1 MKTFG
6 SKYFS
11 LLFILGIVNI
21 TVAVDLKTTA
31 LATLQKV
38 QKAIV
43 TVKVQATIKARGQ
56 EQEQNVEVT
65 GTMIDP
71 SGLTV
76 VSEQSINPAAMLT
89 SFMSSYSRRE
99 MSDFKFESNIT
110 ETIIVLDDG
119 TEVPADVVLKDE
131 DLDFAFI
138 KPKETSDKFVHIPM
152 KVRERPLEM
161 LEDFFVIG
169 RLGKSENRAIHLNT
183 GMILSIVKGPRTLYV
198 CDQEVSGNSLG
209 CPAFGADGSAIGL
222 FVARRN
228 QAGGE
233 DNSMNAFM
241 SLMTGKVG
249 QSGSVWIL
257 RPVED
262 VLEIAHQ
269 ALEPKEHEN

>member
-1 MKTFG
+1 MKTIAF
-6 SKYFS
+6 
-11 LLFILGIVNI
+11 LLLI
-21 TVAVDLKTTA
+21 TVPSILFADLKSTA
-31 LATLQKV
+31 LSTLQKV
-38 QKAIV
+38 QKAVV
-43 TVKVQATIKARGQ
+43 TVKVQANVKTRGQ
-56 EQEQNVEVT
+56 EQEQSVEVT

-76 VSEQSINPAAMLT
+76 VSEQSINPAAMLA
-89 SFMSSYSRRE
+89 SFMSAYSKRE
-99 MSDFKFESNIT
+99 MDELKLESTIT
-110 ETIIVLDDG
+110 ETTIVLDDG

-138 KPKETSDKFVHIPM
+138 KPKEPSDKFVYIPM
-152 KVRERPLEM
+152 KTRERPLEL

-169 RLGKSENRAIHLNT
+169 RLGRSENRAIHMNT
-183 GMILSIVKGPRTLYV
+183 GMILSIVKGPRTIYV

-209 CPAFGADGSAIGL
+209 CPAFGSDGSAIGL

-228 QAGGE
+228 QGVEE

-241 SLMTGKVG
+241 SMMTGKVG

-262 VLEIAHQ
+262 VLEIARQ
-269 ALEPKEHEN
+269 ALNPEKED

>member
-1 MKTFG
+1 MKKLTFI
-6 SKYFS
+6 
-11 LLFILGIVNI
+11 ILMTIPNLI
-21 TVAVDLKTTA
+21 FAADLKSTA

-43 TVKVQATIKARGQ
+43 TVKVQATIKTHGD

-76 VSEQSINPAAMLT
+76 VSEQSINPAAMLA
-89 SFMSSYSRRE
+89 SFMSAYSKKE
-99 MSDFKFESNIT
+99 MDDLKLESNIT
-110 ETIIVLDDG
+110 ETTIVLDDG

-131 DLDFAFI
+131 DLDLAFI
-138 KPKETSDKFVHIPM
+138 KPKEVSDKFVYVPM
-152 KVRERPLEM
+152 KVREKPPQL
-161 LEDFFVIG
+161 LDDFFVIG

-183 GMILSIVKGPRTLYV
+183 GMILSIVKGPRTVYV

-209 CPAFGADGSAIGL
+209 SPAFDSDGLAIGV
-222 FVARRN
+222 FVARKN
-228 QAGGE
+228 QGVEE

-241 SLMTGKVG
+241 SMMTGKIG

-257 RPVED
+257 RPADD
-262 VLEIAHQ
+262 VLEIANQ
-269 ALEPKEHEN
+269 ALNPEKD